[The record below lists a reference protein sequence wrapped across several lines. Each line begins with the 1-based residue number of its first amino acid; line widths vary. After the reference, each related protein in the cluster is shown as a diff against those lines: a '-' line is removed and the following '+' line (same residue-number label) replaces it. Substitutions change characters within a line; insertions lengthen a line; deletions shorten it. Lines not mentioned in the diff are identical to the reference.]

1 MSEAHTRLLAQ
12 VFEHLTGST
21 EKLPS
26 AWVDEQ
32 VGRFD
37 RTDGDIDT
45 LAARI
50 ANVRT
55 WTYITN
61 RGDWVD
67 DPLDRQQRARGIED
81 RLSDA
86 LNDRLTQ
93 RFVDRRAATLSRRLK
108 DADAALIAAVG
119 SDGAVMVGGP
129 RGGRLGGV
137 ALVPGARQD

>member
-86 LNDRLTQ
+86 LHARLPQ
-93 RFVDRRAATLSRRLK
+93 RFVDRRAAPLSRDRK
-108 DADAALIAAVG
+108 
-119 SDGAVMVGGP
+119 GAVEGKRAYV
-129 RGGRLGGV
+129 RVDLGGRRFITKTKTV
-137 ALVPGARQD
+137 T

>member
-67 DPLDRQQRARGIED
+67 DPLDRPQRARSIED
-81 RLSDA
+81 RLSAA
-86 LNDRLTQ
+86 LHDRLHQ
-93 RFVDRRAATLSRRLK
+93 RFVDRRDAPPSPRPK
-108 DADAALIAAVG
+108 DEDHDLLAAVG
-119 SDGAVMVGGP
+119 TDGGG
-129 RGGRLGGV
+129 
-137 ALVPGARQD
+137 

>member
-86 LNDRLTQ
+86 LHDRLHQ
-93 RFVDRRAATLSRRLK
+93 RIVHRPAPPPSRRLK
-108 DADAALIAAVG
+108 DDDADALPTAGKIRRTA
-119 SDGAVMVGGP
+119 
-129 RGGRLGGV
+129 
-137 ALVPGARQD
+137 

>member
-86 LNDRLTQ
+86 LHDRQ
-93 RFVDRRAATLSRRLK
+93 NRSASCRARVCQYVYTS
-108 DADAALIAAVG
+108 
-119 SDGAVMVGGP
+119 
-129 RGGRLGGV
+129 GV
-137 ALVPGARQD
+137 AVSLQKNKN